1 MEKKKKKVWPA
12 LPVLLICKR
21 GKCRFFSELPLLEV
35 SGLFNSAATVCCPKQ
50 QYDRGLDWS
59 ACSQF
64 AASTPD
70 ATVYLQQKRSL
81 LPWHPRSM
89 TDFWSSPLEYKWCFH
104 GKKKKIC
111 TLKRGWLSVRTIAC
125 SQRTHCVTELSSWWW
140 WCLLT
145 CQQCSGRKSHVS
157 SQERIQRGECWLDDS
172 YALPV
177 FLWMEIYWDVAR
189 CVLSEER
196 SCVMLQAIFF
206 SEIFICGDEGSK
218 QY

>member
-1 MEKKKKKVWPA
+1 MLLFICNRKGPCFPDILGAWLTFGVVHLNTSDVFME
-12 LPVLLICKR
+12 
-21 GKCRFFSELPLLEV
+21 
-35 SGLFNSAATVCCPKQ
+35 
-50 QYDRGLDWS
+50 
-59 ACSQF
+59 
-64 AASTPD
+64 
-70 ATVYLQQKRSL
+70 
-81 LPWHPRSM
+81 
-89 TDFWSSPLEYKWCFH
+89 
-104 GKKKKIC
+104 KKKIC

-125 SQRTHCVTELSSWWW
+125 SQRTHCVSELSSWWW